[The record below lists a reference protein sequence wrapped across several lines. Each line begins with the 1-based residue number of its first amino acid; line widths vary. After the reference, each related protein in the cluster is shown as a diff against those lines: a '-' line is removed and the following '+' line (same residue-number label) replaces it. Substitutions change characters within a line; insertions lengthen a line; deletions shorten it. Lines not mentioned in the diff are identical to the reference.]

1 MLEPART
8 CFFFGFYHNQQI
20 IYKEFYFLF
29 QDRDGRQFISV
40 VDLEDEGLHQDLP
53 PRLSPGAPYGPPIQ
67 PSSPTSAQLHI
78 LATSV
83 IRSAAVADTQS
94 IITIPEDP
102 PKPTTTT
109 GLYMSFC

>member
-1 MLEPART
+1 M
-8 CFFFGFYHNQQI
+8 FFRCYHNQQLF
-20 IYKEFYFLF
+20 YEEFYFLC

-40 VDLEDEGLHQDLP
+40 VDLEDEALHQDLP
-53 PRLSPGAPYGPPIQ
+53 PRLSPGAPHGPPIQ

-83 IRSAAVADTQS
+83 IRSAAVADPQP

-102 PKPTTTT
+102 LKPTTIT